1 MRISESIKHEEI
13 GFDVDMNRGERTS
26 AKSEG
31 RIGELHAILR
41 HSLFWYEFEVDNEEK

>member
-26 AKSEG
+26 AKSE
-31 RIGELHAILR
+31 RDCELHAILR
-41 HSLFWYEFEVDNEEK
+41 HLLFWYDFEVDNEEK